1 MQVNNLR
8 RRAVSIVLALALAT
22 TLASFFAFN
31 FVSAKT
37 EDGCKTES
45 KDYLI
50 DLEAM
55 SGEDLIPGPLTV
67 YGFFGS
73 CCVGNY
79 YEDPE
84 NNKFP
89 SIDCCR
95 PPDTEIGKHCGCA
108 MDYHETKE
116 KKIHGQLVELQV
128 DGLELPIY
136 AGYGEYWISLP
147 GAWSVNE

>member
-1 MQVNNLR
+1 MNKLR
-8 RRAVSIVLALALAT
+8 RRTNSIVIALTLATALAL
-22 TLASFFAFN
+22 LLFSN
-31 FVSAKT
+31 VVSAKT

-55 SGEDLIPGPLTV
+55 EGADLIPGPLTI

-89 SIDCCR
+89 SINCCR

-116 KKIHGQLVELQV
+116 KKIHGQLLEFTV
-128 DGLELPIY
+128 DGQEFPIY
-136 AGYGEYWISLP
+136 AGFGEYWLSFP

>member
-1 MQVNNLR
+1 MALTL
-8 RRAVSIVLALALAT
+8 ATALAL
-22 TLASFFAFN
+22 LLFSN
-31 FVSAKT
+31 VVSAKT

-116 KKIHGQLVELQV
+116 KKIYGQLLEFTV
-128 DGLELPIY
+128 DGQEFPMYL
-136 AGYGEYWISLP
+136 GYGEYWISLP
-147 GAWSVNE
+147 GAWSVNNRHNLN